1 MRRQRPHSP
10 RPGPPDPVRRHGT
23 AVIESVFCV
32 PLIAVVLGLT
42 FFFGWAMRNQQRV
55 IISDRYAVWRRVVAG
70 DAVGGGRLD
79 RDFFGGQ
86 AAGVAVDYA
95 GGPDGTLVEYVD
107 RAGRRSAAVEAL
119 AQRLVLERFPRSHS
133 AEVSAWFPTDVGLW
147 KRFTGAIERR
157 HVREGVE
164 WRNQEAALEPQVR
177 DQFFIPLD
185 SALLS
190 IPAPG
195 TGLGLAFQNLY
206 LRRWNA
212 RL

>member
-1 MRRQRPHSP
+1 MME
-10 RPGPPDPVRRHGT
+10 
-23 AVIESVFCV
+23 AVLCI
-32 PLIAVVLGLT
+32 PLIATVLGLT

-79 RDFFGGQ
+79 RDFFAGQ
-86 AAGVAVDYA
+86 AGGVAVDFG
-95 GGPDGTLVEYVD
+95 GGPDGTLEDYVSMV
-107 RAGRRSAAVEAL
+107 GQRSAAVEAL